1 MKMLSVFLFALK
13 GNVHFFGRLRDLS
26 WIKLWSL
33 VATALSVV
41 LFAAGPLQASEGR
54 ASFASLMAGGL
65 SPSGLGGFYSTPAR
79 YAENVYGVSYYWMDD
94 VNEFS
99 WNLSLDF
106 GDKLYRVGV
115 FISYRSMDSLYRN
128 LYSESSF
135 SWTWNQLNAGVGY
148 GLGMEWNPG
157 GEIWARHHFK
167 WGVNYRWRQ
176 VLVAGMLSG
185 FLDEGVMPA
194 VGVHWMSNESI
205 SSFLESDFDYLY
217 VGAGFRW
224 KSLELWTSY
233 RFPDFAVALQLSFK
247 RNRYGGAYMRG
258 FPHNSLGWNG
268 IHVSR
273 WIKPAGP

>member
-1 MKMLSVFLFALK
+1 MLSVSLFARRTNACHVGMRHGFSGK
-13 GNVHFFGRLRDLS
+13 N
-26 WIKLWSL
+26 LWSL
-33 VATALSVV
+33 VEKALSIV
-41 LFAAGPLQASEGR
+41 LIAVGLPLASEGR

-79 YAENVYGVSYYWMDD
+79 YAENAYGVSYYWMDD

-106 GDKLYRVGV
+106 GNTLYRVGA

-135 SWTWNQLNAGVGY
+135 SWTWNQLNAGIGY
-148 GLGMEWNPG
+148 GLGMEWEPG
-157 GEIWARHHFK
+157 GEFWARHRFK
-167 WGVNYRWRQ
+167 CGVNYRWRQ

-185 FLDEGVMPA
+185 FMDDGVTPA
-194 VGVHWMSNESI
+194 VGVHWMSDESI
-205 SSFLESDFDYLY
+205 SSFVECDFDYLY

-224 KSLELWTSY
+224 KFLELWTSY
-233 RFPDFAVALQLSFK
+233 RFPDFAVALQLSFR
-247 RNRYGGAYMRG
+247 RNRYGGAYVRG